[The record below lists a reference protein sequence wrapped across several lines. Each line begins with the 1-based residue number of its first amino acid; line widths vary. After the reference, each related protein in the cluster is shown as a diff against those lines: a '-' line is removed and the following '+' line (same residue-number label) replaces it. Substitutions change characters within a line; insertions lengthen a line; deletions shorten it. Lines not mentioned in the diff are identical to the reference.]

1 MSATTDHVLLRPFN
15 DVTKWAKCA
24 ISQADGSFGGDD
36 YQQIPLNRSSQ
47 SLLREGERA
56 LRRLTPLL
64 DKPSPQL
71 SDFLRDLALRNND
84 VVSQVRSIDILLYD
98 FEDFIEPQTFDKAK
112 FDELQAATKELAITL
127 VERITRFT
135 TKSAL
140 DLPSPPSQFPPLPPL
155 PPLPDIPRPGS
166 QLSSRPSTSLSTSG
180 PGFGRTQRRPSL
192 TRGGEQRDE
201 YRVPPPRPP
210 RPAGYFASPSP
221 ISPSS
226 LSSPNSLPFS
236 NQPTVPEREKA
247 TYDYVQAHQRQMS
260 NSESIAIG
268 LQGLDIRA
276 MTPPSSV
283 ALSPRSTSY
292 QSSVNPSA
300 RGSSGY
306 GYEDTPP
313 PSVTADLAS
322 EQDWASAASDHQP
335 SAIPRNLGSLPPHL
349 EGRAT
354 RFGEYQDSKQ
364 YAYATEVSAEHHR
377 SSIVTQ
383 GSGPSIRS
391 DGSGGSG
398 VRAASIASGVTNKTD
413 SMSVKGLQSPRIL
426 PCDIGPDS
434 SISMLGGFCKGARAF
449 AAGGPGQAIRKVGGA
464 SDSTARA
471 GEQYSPEMLFGSML
485 ATSTEAY
492 AEPTAQCVS
501 CEYKTPYSHL
511 LQDMDQ
517 DPLASQQSRGIVYR
531 SRFLYKSHIAVRNI
545 NSIYFGCLFCDKA
558 KSTMREG
565 DATVFQTVDLLL
577 RHISRHPRPLP
588 HIPGVVVAYE
598 ETEINTRGR
607 QDYDLFFPNSAP
619 PTPYVGFPA
628 AEADRIACLPV
639 ARANKDH
646 IRRRNEKPQARPDS
660 VSEVLQFMAGARI
673 VGVEFP
679 EKWGGKWCQ
688 GWHDGAFGTFPSKI
702 IDLELPQHVN
712 PASLPRSPRTGVA
725 KWKFGAKSRR
735 AGWLTFGKGDTIY
748 NLAWEDPH
756 AWFWSGSDANGEYGI
771 FPKSHISIES
781 VQDGSL
787 GDARQ
792 KHVVKEKSRFRGLF
806 GK

>member
-1 MSATTDHVLLRPFN
+1 MSDPADHVLLRPFN

-24 ISQADGSFGGDD
+24 LLQANGSLSDD

-47 SLLREGERA
+47 ALLREGERA

-71 SDFLRDLALRNND
+71 SDFLRDLTLRNND

-140 DLPSPPSQFPPLPPL
+140 ELPSPPSQFPPLPPL
-155 PPLPDIPRPGS
+155 PPLPDVPRPGS
-166 QLSSRPSTSLSTSG
+166 QLSSRPSTSVSTSG
-180 PGFGRTQRRPSL
+180 PGFGRSQRRPSL
-192 TRGGEQRDE
+192 TRASEQRDGF
-201 YRVPPPRPP
+201 RAPP
-210 RPAGYFASPSP
+210 RPARPVGYFASPSP

-226 LSSPNSLPFS
+226 LASPGSLPFS
-236 NQPTVPEREKA
+236 NQSTIPEQEKA
-247 TYDYVQAHQRQMS
+247 AYDYVQTHQRQMS
-260 NSESIAIG
+260 TSEVIANG
-268 LQGLDIRA
+268 LQGLGIRA

-283 ALSPRSTSY
+283 ALSPRSTTY
-292 QSSVNPSA
+292 QSPINPSA

-306 GYEDTPP
+306 SYQDTPP
-313 PSVTADLAS
+313 PSVAAELAS
-322 EQDWASAASDHQP
+322 EQDWSPATDHQP
-335 SAIPRNLGSLPPHL
+335 AAVPRNLGSIPPHL
-349 EGRAT
+349 DGRT
-354 RFGEYQDSKQ
+354 TSFRDYQDSKQ
-364 YAYATEVSAEHHR
+364 YPYTVEASTEHHR

-391 DGSGGSG
+391 DASGGSG
-398 VRAASIASGVTNKTD
+398 VRAASISSGATHKTD
-413 SMSVKGLQSPRIL
+413 SVSMRGLQSPRIT

-464 SDSTARA
+464 SDSTTRA
-471 GEQYSPEMLFGSML
+471 GDQYSPDMLFGSML

-492 AEPTAQCVS
+492 AEPTAQCIS
-501 CEYKTPYSHL
+501 CEYKSPYSHL
-511 LQDMDQ
+511 FQDMDQ
-517 DPLASQQSRGIVYR
+517 DPLASQQARGVVYR
-531 SRFLYKSHIAVRNI
+531 SRFLYKSHIAVRNV

-558 KSTMREG
+558 KSTISEG

-598 ETEINTRGR
+598 NAEINSRGR
-607 QDYDLFFPNSAP
+607 QDYDLYFPNSAP
-619 PTPYVGFPA
+619 PAPYVGFPA
-628 AEADRIACLPV
+628 SEADRIACLPV
-639 ARANKDH
+639 ARATKDH

-679 EKWGGKWCQ
+679 EKWDGKWCQ

-725 KWKFGAKSRR
+725 RWKFGAKSRR
-735 AGWLTFGKGDTIY
+735 AGWLAFGKGDTIY

-756 AWFWSGSDANGEYGI
+756 AWFWSGSDAKGEHGI

-787 GDARQ
+787 GDTRQ
-792 KHVVKEKSRFRGLF
+792 RHVSKEKSRFGGLF
-806 GK
+806 GKSR